1 MLGSS
6 RAPQDDFAPT
16 ISFVGAFLEIT
27 ERPNVEMF
35 GAVLG
40 NSRASRPPGRGSP
53 VTLLPWIA
61 GLLFTTQM
69 KYIEKHFTLRIH
81 RKDGTAKLLLGVTGS
96 PPKIGAVKEIKVAKD
111 EVLKVKVVD
120 HPRRDE
126 PAEAIEV

>member
-1 MLGSS
+1 MTLP
-6 RAPQDDFAPT
+6 RL

-27 ERPNVEMF
+27 ERPNVEVF

-40 NSRASRPPGRGSP
+40 RSRASRPPGRGSP
-53 VTLLPWIA
+53 VTLPWIA
-61 GLLFTTQM
+61 GLLLTTQM
-69 KYIEKHFTLRIH
+69 KYVEKHFTLRIH
-81 RKDGTAKLLLGVTGS
+81 RKDGTSKLLLGVTGS
-96 PPKIGAVKEIKVAKD
+96 PPKIGSVKEIKVAKD